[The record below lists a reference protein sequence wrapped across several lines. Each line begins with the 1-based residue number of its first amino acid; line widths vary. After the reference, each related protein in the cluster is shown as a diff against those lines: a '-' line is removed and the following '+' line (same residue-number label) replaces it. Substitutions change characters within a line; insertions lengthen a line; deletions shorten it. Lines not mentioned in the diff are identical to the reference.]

1 MGSHWGNLN
10 RGDKWADLSF
20 IKITLSIVLKGLLYL
35 WMKEEGEESKKK
47 AMRGK
52 VRDDGDWT
60 EGV

>member
-10 RGDKWADLSF
+10 RDDKRADLSF

-35 WMKEEGEESKKK
+35 WVKEEGKESKKK

-52 VRDDGDWT
+52 VRDDG
-60 EGV
+60 G

>member
-1 MGSHWGNLN
+1 M
-10 RGDKWADLSF
+10 SF

-52 VRDDGDWT
+52 VRDDGD
-60 EGV
+60 